1 MEEAK
6 KKCPHCGNEIMASA
20 KKCRYCGAWLDEKAS
35 ETPAPANRV
44 DNEKKKSRELTWMGI
59 YGNLL
64 LFAGIGVFVALFLSE
79 EDLTYEL
86 GLELGL
92 KGIIAAGI
100 GGLLLC
106 IGGIVQ
112 LGVQNALAFM
122 EKFKKD

>member
-1 MEEAK
+1 
-6 KKCPHCGNEIMASA
+6 MASA
-20 KKCRYCGAWLDEKAS
+20 KKCRYCGTWLEEGTSGAP
-35 ETPAPANRV
+35 TPANRV

-86 GLELGL
+86 GL